1 MDDKKENLSFAQ
13 RAIRSPKLIY
23 AGIIISV
30 ILIYIG
36 AILSSTAPFYAF
48 YDSSTSVFFMFL
60 SAIIYNLGILWLV
73 LIFLG
78 LGIGRHDYPQWVRVS
93 LIVAA
98 FLLILCGLMNFK
110 DSIILYRFTTQII
123 L

>member
-1 MDDKKENLSFAQ
+1 MDDQKENLSFAQ
-13 RAIRSPKLIY
+13 RAIRNPKLIY

-36 AILSSTAPFYAF
+36 TILSSAIVPFN
-48 YDSSTSVFFMFL
+48 DSSTNFCCMFY
-60 SAIIYNLGILWLV
+60 STIIYNLGILWLV

-98 FLLILCGLMNFK
+98 FLLILFGLMNFK
-110 DSIILYRFTTQII
+110 DSIILYRFSTQII

>member
-1 MDDKKENLSFAQ
+1 MKNMDGKKENLSFAQ

-36 AILSSTAPFYAF
+36 AILSSTAPF

-98 FLLILCGLMNFK
+98 FLLILFGLMNFK
-110 DSIILYRFTTQII
+110 DSIILYRFSTQII